1 MRRAIG
7 SSVAVLGAVTL
18 VAVGLTSGV
27 QGAPSVRAA
36 QSERVIVKAGS
47 SPGTVTVVAKDGRD
61 IPPLRVLSV
70 ITSDGTVHPV
80 NKGADF
86 TDANVWREIG
96 GGEIC
101 YSGEPAVERTSVMI
115 PENSDLPFDAPP
127 GNWQISTVVLN
138 TASGPHPVVRPEV
151 GDTLSTGERID
162 NVVVCMDIFYSS
174 APSPRFLALDDHTA
188 DPDPVSES
196 GDSSGGDEA
205 STPAETSE
213 PGESETTEETPS
225 AEASSPEES
234 QSPEETPDVQPSG
247 DDESESSGDG
257 ESTPDEDASTACLP
271 FEDTEAGDQAGAAA
285 DVPEGSEVS
294 ACPNPTAF
302 TSTRSNSQLKV
313 TICHATSS
321 STNPYT
327 LNSVDTN
334 SVTRKNGHDS
344 HSGDIIP
351 PFEGYPGKNW
361 SGDGLTI
368 WGNGC
373 EVPEEEE
380 EDDKSPVRT
389 MRIGSV
395 TLCDA
400 TTNPDQPYQLRN
412 VTDEEI
418 LEALGPEG
426 PLFPSSNWGDVVPP
440 FEFGYYTTE
449 DDERVWVREGQFPGI
464 NWPDGSALIAASC
477 NLQTTDSGGD
487 IVVDPEIPDCSDDS
501 CSCQG
506 ADCQVTIGIDPE
518 WVGSPTISPTA
529 SPTAS
534 PSTSPTASPSTSPTV
549 QPTGDP
555 TTTPDTGP
563 SPSVSP
569 SVGPSASPTAS
580 PSVSP
585 SASPTAP
592 GPTTANV
599 DPSPSAT
606 PTPTLIVPPLLITPE
621 GPETP
626 QPTPSPSTS
635 TSPSTPPSPSPSPST
650 TPTIESTTQ
659 PSSTPTAITTPISS
673 VPRSGQLGLVTT
685 NGWKTEI
692 VYVKNSRLRKLL
704 RRSQALAGDVP
715 RDVAGGYARL
725 PHRYSFPKR

>member
-1 MRRAIG
+1 MSLGKTRRAIA

-47 SPGTVTVVAKDGRD
+47 SPGTVKVVAKDGRD

-101 YSGEPAVERTSVMI
+101 YSGEPAIERTFVTI

-188 DPDPVSES
+188 DPDPVPES

-234 QSPEETPDVQPSG
+234 QSPEETPDIQPSG

-380 EDDKSPVRT
+380 EEDDKSPIRT
-389 MRIGSV
+389 LRIGSV

-400 TTNPDQPYQLRN
+400 TANPDQPYRLRN

-464 NWPDGSALIAASC
+464 NWPDGSALIAAGC

-487 IVVDPEIPDCSDDS
+487 IVVDPEIPGCSDDS
-501 CSCQG
+501 CSCEG

-518 WVGSPTISPTA
+518 WIGSPTT
-529 SPTAS
+529 
-534 PSTSPTASPSTSPTV
+534 
-549 QPTGDP
+549 
-555 TTTPDTGP
+555 
-563 SPSVSP
+563 
-569 SVGPSASPTAS
+569 
-580 PSVSP
+580 
-585 SASPTAP
+585 
-592 GPTTANV
+592 
-599 DPSPSAT
+599 
-606 PTPTLIVPPLLITPE
+606 
-621 GPETP
+621 
-626 QPTPSPSTS
+626 
-635 TSPSTPPSPSPSPST
+635 
-650 TPTIESTTQ
+650 
-659 PSSTPTAITTPISS
+659 
-673 VPRSGQLGLVTT
+673 
-685 NGWKTEI
+685 
-692 VYVKNSRLRKLL
+692 
-704 RRSQALAGDVP
+704 
-715 RDVAGGYARL
+715 
-725 PHRYSFPKR
+725 

>member
-1 MRRAIG
+1 MALGKARRAIG

-36 QSERVIVKAGS
+36 QSERVVVKAGS
-47 SPGTVTVVAKDGRD
+47 SPGTVKVVAKDGRD

-101 YSGEPAVERTSVMI
+101 YSGEPAVERTAVTI

-138 TASGPHPVVRPEV
+138 TASGPHPVVRPDV

-174 APSPRFLALDDHTA
+174 APSPRFLAFDDHTA
-188 DPDPVSES
+188 DPDPVPES
-196 GDSSGGDEA
+196 GDNSGGDEA

-213 PGESETTEETPS
+213 PGESETAEETPS

-234 QSPEETPDVQPSG
+234 QSPEETPDVQPSD
-247 DDESESSGDG
+247 DDESESSNEE
-257 ESTPDEDASTACLP
+257 ESTPGEDASTACLP
-271 FEDTEAGDQAGAAA
+271 FEDTEAGDQAGSTA

-294 ACPNPTAF
+294 ACPDPTAF

-327 LNSVDTN
+327 LNSVDSN

-351 PFEGYPGKNW
+351 PFEDYPGKNW

-380 EDDKSPVRT
+380 EEDTSPNRT
-389 MRIGSV
+389 LRIGSV
-395 TLCDA
+395 SLCDA
-400 TTNPDQPYQLRN
+400 TTNPDQPYLLRN

-426 PLFPSSNWGDVVPP
+426 PLFPASNWGDVVPP

-464 NWPDGSALIAASC
+464 NWPDGSALLAADC

-501 CSCQG
+501 CSCEG

-518 WVGSPTISPTA
+518 WIGSPTTSPTA

-534 PSTSPTASPSTSPTV
+534 PTPSPSTSPTV

-563 SPSVSP
+563 SPSASSSVSP
-569 SVGPSASPTAS
+569 SV
-580 PSVSP
+580 
-585 SASPTAP
+585 SPTAP
-592 GPTTANV
+592 GPTTADV
-599 DPSPSAT
+599 DPSPSASPTPTPT

-621 GPETP
+621 EPETP

-635 TSPSTPPSPSPSPST
+635 TSPSPSPSPST
-650 TPTIESTTQ
+650 TPTTESTTQ
-659 PSSTPTAITTPISS
+659 PISTSTPTAIASPISA
-673 VPRSGQLGLVTT
+673 VPRAGHLGLVTT

-692 VYVKNSRLRKLL
+692 VYVTNSRLRKLL
-704 RRSQALAGDVP
+704 RRGQELAGDVP